1 MYDKLVIYI
10 EENNVMDL
18 DNYKESLSW
27 LNDDEKI
34 AYLQQES
41 SFPDFAGQT
50 NGQALYKYAVDMVD
64 KQHRRRPKQ
73 SLKKFMTEHHK
84 MITNTLKDIVGETC
98 FPAYMADLE
107 KQREIRAEQ
116 IMAQTEHLY
125 HFSQVPPEE
134 FGEHLIPTPQQK
146 GNALSEKIGK
156 SLCYATAIDEA
167 MYMIKPPSNEL
178 KKDKGVCGHTDER
191 LVMVFGHDPE
201 KFIGEQALS
210 YCYEVDKSSFKPN
223 VSLDGNFTNEYE
235 STTKARIIGIK
246 GPFSIMDMCNTRTE
260 GGWDVPV
267 YFCPRSRDKESLMQR
282 INELRGL
289 GATKRDA
296 FLQTSRE
303 HPDKLIY
310 FNENKKLKEFARQ
323 QKIEQIKPEKK
334 QQTEKASEVLR
345 QKYEA
350 DKLKN
355 IIAVK
360 RGFQNPKNRKA
371 VNKAADEKLRKT
383 GKTLTD
389 KDIRLIKVKIAGKG
403 K

>member
-1 MYDKLVIYI
+1 
-10 EENNVMDL
+10 MDL

-41 SFPDFAGQT
+41 SSPDFAGQT

-64 KQHRRRPKQ
+64 KQHRRRSKQ

-84 MITNTLKDIVGETC
+84 MITDTLKDIVGETC

-125 HFSQVPPEE
+125 HFSQVPPDK
-134 FGEHLIPTPQQK
+134 FGEYLIPSPQK
-146 GNALSEKIGK
+146 RGNALSEKLGEA
-156 SLCYATAIDEA
+156 LCYAAATDESI
-167 MYMIKPPSNEL
+167 YIIKPPSADP
-178 KKDKGVCGHTDER
+178 KKYDGVGCHMDDA
-191 LVMVFGHDPE
+191 LVLVTGHDPE

-210 YCYEVDKSSFKPN
+210 YCYEVDKSTFKPN

-235 STTKARIIGIK
+235 SATQARVIGVK
-246 GPFSIMDMCNTRTE
+246 GPFSMVDMCNARTE
-260 GGWDVPV
+260 GGWEVPV
-267 YFCPRSRDKESLMQR
+267 YFCPSGQDKKDIMQR

-355 IIAVK
+355 IIAIK

-371 VNKAADEKLRKT
+371 VSKIADNKLYKT
-383 GKTLTD
+383 GQTLTD
-389 KDIRLIKVKIAGKG
+389 KDMQLIKVKIAGKG